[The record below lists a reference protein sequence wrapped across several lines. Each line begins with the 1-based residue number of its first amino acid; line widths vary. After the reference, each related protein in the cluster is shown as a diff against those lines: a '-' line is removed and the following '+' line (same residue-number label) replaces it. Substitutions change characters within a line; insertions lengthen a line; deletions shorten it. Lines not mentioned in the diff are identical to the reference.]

1 MGLAKRGGARAGGG
15 RPSPWRHHPTRTI
28 RIPQLFEAILLE
40 IAQNLDQSS
49 EDDLV
54 INLKTLA
61 ITKQT
66 KKEQLNLLKIP
77 IYKHSS
83 AKVVRLEDLANAL
96 QALLQQ

>member
-1 MGLAKRGGARAGGG
+1 MGSAKRGGTRAGGG

-28 RIPQLFEAILLE
+28 RIPQMFEAILLE

-49 EDDLV
+49 EDVLV
-54 INLKTLA
+54 IDLKALA

-66 KKEQLNLLKIP
+66 KKEQVNLLKIP

-83 AKVVRLEDLANAL
+83 AKVVKLEDLARVF
-96 QALLQQ
+96 QELL

>member
-15 RPSPWRHHPTRTI
+15 RPSPWHHHPTRTI
-28 RIPQLFEAILLE
+28 RIPQRFEAILLE

-49 EDDLV
+49 EDVLV
-54 INLKTLA
+54 IDLKSLA

-83 AKVVRLEDLANAL
+83 TKVVRLEDLVRAF
-96 QALLQQ
+96 QESLQQ